1 MGVGS
6 RRGVTSADVAREVG
20 LSRTTVSFVLNDT
33 PHQKIPDETRQKVLA
48 AASKLG
54 YTPSAAAR
62 ALASGRSDVVLYL
75 LPDWPFGPTAGSL
88 LEYLSA
94 SFEASGFAFVVHPR
108 AHITRP
114 LSQLWTNI
122 TPAAVL
128 AFDDFTDEELASMRA
143 AGIQATVA
151 MFGRTGAEAG
161 GMTIAEQ
168 RVGRLQVEHLAA
180 TGHRT
185 IGYAYP
191 DDARLD
197 HPAAL
202 RFDGARQACI
212 DLGLEEPIRTTVALS
227 IESAL
232 TAVRAFRDADPPV
245 TAVCAYNDD
254 VALALLAACRQLKV
268 AVPEDLAVIGVDNV
282 PAAAFCAPPLTT
294 ITHDIPALAQQIA
307 DSVIRTLAGRPP
319 PRRPQSYAADLVQR
333 STA

>member
-1 MGVGS
+1 MGAGT

-48 AASKLG
+48 AASRLG
-54 YTPSAAAR
+54 YLPSAAAR

-75 LPDWPFGPTAGSL
+75 LPDWPIGPTVGSL

-94 SFEASGFAFVVHPR
+94 AFEASGFAFVVHPR
-108 AHITRP
+108 AHTARP

-128 AFDDFTDEELASMRA
+128 AFEDFTEDELTSMEA
-143 AGIQATVA
+143 AGVQARVA
-151 MFGRTGAEAG
+151 MFGRTGTEAG
-161 GMTIAEQ
+161 GMTIPEQ
-168 RVGRLQVEHLAA
+168 HVGRLQVEHLAA

-191 DDARLD
+191 DDTRLD
-197 HPAAL
+197 HLAVP
-202 RFDGARQACI
+202 RFDGARQTCV
-212 DLGLEEPIRTTVALS
+212 DLELEEPIRTAVALTM
-227 IESAL
+227 ESAVA
-232 TAVRAFRDADPPV
+232 AVRAFRGADPRV

-254 VALALLAACRQLKV
+254 LALALLAACRELNV
-268 AVPEDLAVIGVDNV
+268 AVPEELAVIGVDDV
-282 PAAAFCAPPLTT
+282 PAAAFSAPPLTT
-294 ITHDIPALAQQIA
+294 IIHDIPALAQHIA

-319 PRRPQSYAADLVQR
+319 LRRPRSYAAHLVRR

>member
-1 MGVGS
+1 VGVGK
-6 RRGVTSADVAREVG
+6 RRAVTSADVAREVG

-33 PHQKIPDETRQKVLA
+33 PHQRIPEETRQKVLA

-54 YTPSAAAR
+54 YAPSAAAR

-75 LPDWPFGPTAGSL
+75 LPDWPVGATAGSL

-94 SFEASGFAFVVHPR
+94 AFEAGGFAFVVHPK
-108 AHITRP
+108 AHTTRP

-128 AFDDFTDEELASMRA
+128 AFEDFTDEELARMRA
-143 AGIQATVA
+143 AGIRATVA
-151 MFGRTGAEAG
+151 MFGRTAG
-161 GMTIAEQ
+161 KVGGLTIAEQ

-191 DDARLD
+191 DDARLH
-197 HPAAL
+197 HPAAP
-202 RFDGARQACI
+202 RFDGVRKACV
-212 DLGLEEPIRTTVALS
+212 DLGVDEPGRTTVTLT

-232 TAVRAFRDADPPV
+232 AAVRAFREAIPRV

-254 VALALLAACRQLKV
+254 VALALLAACRHLNV
-268 AVPEDLAVIGVDNV
+268 AVPDELAVIGVDDV
-282 PAAAFCAPPLTT
+282 PAAAFSTPPLTT
-294 ITHDIPALAQQIA
+294 VTHDVPALAKHLA
-307 DSVIRTLAGRPP
+307 DSVIRTLAGRPQ
-319 PRRPQSYAADLVQR
+319 RRRLPAYAPQLVHR
-333 STA
+333 ATA